1 MSAPEPELELL
12 RCGSCQTRY
21 LPTDGPCPHCG
32 SIDRSSYRVPPIG
45 TVLSATELVNP
56 ATGWPSPHRLAFVE
70 LADSVRALVIVEG
83 ALPARGDI
91 VTVRREGETF
101 RARAEPAVPEPE
113 RGEGESPR
121 AGVADPSFE
130 PPR

>member
-32 SIDRSSYRVPPIG
+32 SIDRSSYRVPPLG

-101 RARAEPAVPEPE
+101 RARGEPAVPEPE